1 VELQLGLVLVSS
13 VEGIKFLI
21 SILGPDDKS
30 SKVASRGKEKDVQTV
45 NVKDVNTRKVAERSE
60 KGSLLFINDQGSFSL
75 DVSPVASFSFSGS
88 ELLRILDLFN
98 ISISFQGLEKFDNIR
113 GLVNSSDGVGTNN
126 KGDFRNFL
134 NSMASSKNK
143 RGR

>member
-1 VELQLGLVLVSS
+1 LGLVLVSS

-75 DVSPVASFSFSGS
+75 DVSPVASFSFTGS
-88 ELLRILDLFN
+88 DLLGISNFFN
-98 ISISFQGLEKFDNIR
+98 ISISFQDFKEFDNLGSLFNGI
-113 GLVNSSDGVGTNN
+113 DGVGTDN
-126 KGDFRNFL
+126 KRNFRNFL
-134 NSMASSKNK
+134 DSMTSSKDK
-143 RGR
+143 GCR